1 MSPKEKMGVG
11 VVEAANSGSERKR
24 EGQKRRREGSRDGTR
39 DAVSSLE
46 RGRGMRGKRAGVRR
60 GVGGSVFDLRS

>member
-1 MSPKEKMGVG
+1 MSPKKETGVG
-11 VVEAANSGSERKR
+11 FVEAANPEFQVGRRRERER

-46 RGRGMRGKRAGVRR
+46 RGRGMW
-60 GVGGSVFDLRS
+60 GGGFTV